1 MLVFPGVITNASS
14 LSRRMVCVHLLRGA
28 EAGWR
33 MLFKAASVLEEP

>member
-1 MLVFPGVITNASS
+1 
-14 LSRRMVCVHLLRGA
+14 MVCVHLLRGA